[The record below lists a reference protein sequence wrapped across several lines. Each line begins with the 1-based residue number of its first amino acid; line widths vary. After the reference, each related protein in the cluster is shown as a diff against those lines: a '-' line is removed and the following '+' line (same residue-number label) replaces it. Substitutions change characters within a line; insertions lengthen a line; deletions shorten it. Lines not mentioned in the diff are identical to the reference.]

1 MQRDKRE
8 VEQALRRKG
17 FVQDERHHHMFFY
30 RTLQGQFT
38 AIRTRTSHS
47 GKTLDNYLLKQMA
60 KQCHLEAED
69 FLRLV
74 DCPLSRVS
82 YESLIVEVIEKN

>member
-1 MQRDKRE
+1 
-8 VEQALRRKG
+8 
-17 FVQDERHHHMFFY
+17 MFFY
-30 RTLQGQFT
+30 RTLQGQLT

-69 FLRLV
+69 FLLLV

-82 YESLIVEVIEKN
+82 YESLVAEVIEKN